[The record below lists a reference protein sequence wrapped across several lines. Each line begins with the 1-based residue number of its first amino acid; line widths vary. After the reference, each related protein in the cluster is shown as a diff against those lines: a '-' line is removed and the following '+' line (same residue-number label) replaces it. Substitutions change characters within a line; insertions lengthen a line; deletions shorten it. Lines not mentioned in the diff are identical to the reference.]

1 MNERKW
7 NKIPIDK
14 PVNKRKMAERNAH
27 VVELRNEGK
36 TFQEIADKLGVS
48 RQRVHVI
55 FQKTVNELQPQVSEP
70 Q

>member
-1 MNERKW
+1 MNDRE
-7 NKIPIDK
+7 DK
-14 PVNKRKMAERNAH
+14 LKQARLQVNKRKMAERNAQ

-36 TFQEIADKLGVS
+36 TFQEIADKFGVS

-55 FQKTVNELQPQVSEP
+55 FQKTVNELQPQVSES

>member
-1 MNERKW
+1 MNDRE
-7 NKIPIDK
+7 DK
-14 PVNKRKMAERNAH
+14 LKQARLQVNKRKMAERNAQ

-55 FQKTVNELQPQVSEP
+55 FQKTVNELQPQVSES